1 MMFKIGSTVIGG
13 ATPGDNSCVG
23 IVIAQRTFEN
33 EGSQKPVNLLKV
45 RFQNSNS
52 TTGIY
57 LSTEYET
64 RLLNDSPAPGLI
76 RLLEK

>member
-1 MMFKIGSTVIGG
+1 MMFKIGSTVIGE
-13 ATPGDNSCVG
+13 AMHNQSCVG
-23 IVIAQRTFEN
+23 IVIAQRSFKH
-33 EGSQKPVNLLKV
+33 GDARQVNLLKV

-57 LSTEYET
+57 LSTKYET

>member
-1 MMFKIGSTVIGG
+1 MMFKIGSTVIGDV
-13 ATPGDNSCVG
+13 TNNSCVG
-23 IVIAQRTFEN
+23 IVIEQRTFEG
-33 EGSQKPVNLLKV
+33 EGTGPVNLLKV

-64 RLLNDSPAPGLI
+64 RLLNDCPAPGLI
-76 RLLEK
+76 QLLEK